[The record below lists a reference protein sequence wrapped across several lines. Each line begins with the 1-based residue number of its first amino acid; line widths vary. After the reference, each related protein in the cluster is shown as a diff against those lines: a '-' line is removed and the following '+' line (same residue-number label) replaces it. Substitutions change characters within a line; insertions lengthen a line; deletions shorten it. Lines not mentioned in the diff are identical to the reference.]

1 MKFIKSIMLV
11 TLLLMLTILQS
22 CSDNLAAKSVNELL
36 TRGCELAHNGSWS
49 DALKYAKAAVKRE
62 PTNAGA
68 LILAALA
75 YEHSGDIEQALQ
87 AARLAVKADAKYF
100 QAQYTL
106 GRLCLEDQAK
116 IQDSIEPLKR
126 ALQLKPKDVNTLILL
141 ARGARK
147 LGLLDT
153 VKYFEQLAATK
164 RYAKRAEP
172 WNEMGIIYAE
182 QNNLR
187 NAARCLV
194 TAYNRAN
201 NNPIVVLN
209 FALFL
214 DYYNNQPARAVSFY
228 RKFLLLVE
236 DNSAFAD
243 KAVQTRKRI
252 SAIVAPK

>member
-1 MKFIKSIMLV
+1 MNFMKSIMLI
-11 TLLLMLTILQS
+11 TLLLSLTILQS
-22 CSDNLAAKSVNELL
+22 CSENLADKSVDQLL
-36 TRGCELAHNGSWS
+36 NSGCESARNGLWTK
-49 DALKYAKAAVKRE
+49 ALKYAKAAVKRE
-62 PTNAGA
+62 PANAGA
-68 LILAALA
+68 LVLAALA
-75 YEHSGDIEQALQ
+75 YENNDNIEQALQ

-106 GRLCLEDQAK
+106 GRICLKDQSK

-126 ALQLKPKDVNTLILL
+126 ALQLKPKDVDTLVLL
-141 ARGARK
+141 ARGAKK

-153 VKYFEQLAATK
+153 VKYFEQLAETK
-164 RYAKRAEP
+164 RYAGRPEP

-182 QNNLR
+182 QNNSR

-194 TAYNRAN
+194 TAYNRAK

-214 DYYNNQPARAVSFY
+214 DYYNSQPARAVKFY
-228 RKFLLLVE
+228 RKFVSLVE

-243 KAVQTRKRI
+243 KAIQTKKRI
-252 SAIVAPK
+252 SEIVNLK